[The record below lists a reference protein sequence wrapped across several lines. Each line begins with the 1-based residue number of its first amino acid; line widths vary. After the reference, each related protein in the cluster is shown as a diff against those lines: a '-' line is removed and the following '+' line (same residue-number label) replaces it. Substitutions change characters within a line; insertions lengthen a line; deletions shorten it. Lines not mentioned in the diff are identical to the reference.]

1 MKVLLWGQMM
11 CKFYLPEKI
20 YNHIYLLI
28 DLREAQSA
36 FL

>member
-1 MKVLLWGQMM
+1 MM

-20 YNHIYLLI
+20 YNYIYHLI
-28 DLREAQSA
+28 DLRETQSA